1 VRENAAV
8 RDVRAAAFGG
18 GAVAGSGRVTLDDH
32 GRHPGRR
39 SLVAGDVQVITI

>member
-1 VRENAAV
+1 VTSVRV
-8 RDVRAAAFGG
+8 RSVG
-18 GAVAGSGRVTLDDH
+18 GAAAGSGRVTLDDH